1 MNCENCQ
8 SIKYRFNDGTQ
19 IIQADSFDELN
30 NNKYFNNIANKKSEI
45 LTHTKLSGIV
55 YYYKNEQ
62 NEKLLKTCCIN
73 NITIGGTYPYY
84 GTKTMC
90 TESGLLLSLILIS
103 TDTINIITEKNP
115 ILSFRFCMNVIQNN
129 KLSLQREL
137 LKNMY
142 ILSNNSNKVTLE
154 QNNISEQISAIE
166 SIISSKNDVIHKLSK
181 LLETK
186 NNQIEFLQTKLKDA
200 IEYQMM

>member
-30 NNKYFNNIANKKSEI
+30 NNEYFNNIANKKSEI
-45 LTHTKLSGIV
+45 LAHTKLSGIV

-62 NEKLLKTCCIN
+62 NEKLLKTCCFN
-73 NITIGGTYPYY
+73 NITIVGTYPCYI
-84 GTKTMC
+84 TKRMC
-90 TESGLLLSLILIS
+90 TESGLLLSLIFS
-103 TDTINIITEKNP
+103 TDTINMITEKNP
-115 ILSFRFCMNVIQNN
+115 ILSFRFRMNVIQNN

-154 QNNISEQISAIE
+154 QNNISEQISAIDL
-166 SIISSKNDVIHKLSK
+166 IISSKNDVIHKLSK
-181 LLETK
+181 LIETK
-186 NNQIEFLQTKLKDA
+186 NNQIEFLQNKLKDA